1 MTRATSSA
9 GELRRDGNQGFA
21 LYELILVLAILAMV
35 AGVIYPRAVRD
46 PGPAEVRAAAEN
58 IAAILRS
65 DRNAA
70 LRQRHAV
77 VSRVDV
83 ETGVIR
89 AGASDGV
96 VAVPGGV
103 KMEFV
108 QSSRELGGS
117 DGSGIRFRPN
127 GRSSGGVLTL
137 SRDDFAYR
145 ISVNWLT
152 AGVRVVRLDLGRS
165 RG

>member
-1 MTRATSSA
+1 MTRAISSA
-9 GELRRDGNQGFA
+9 DEFRRAEQGFA

-46 PGPAEVRAAAEN
+46 PGPAEIRAAAEN

-77 VSRVDV
+77 VSRIDV
-83 ETGVIR
+83 ESGTVR
-89 AGASDGV
+89 AGAGDGIV
-96 VAVPGGV
+96 KIPGGV
-103 KMEFV
+103 KLEFV
-108 QSSRELGGS
+108 QSSRELGGA
-117 DGSGIRFRPN
+117 DGGGIRFRPN

-137 SRDDFAYR
+137 ARGDFAYR

-152 AGVRVVRLDLGRS
+152 AGVRVVRLDLSRS